1 MITAVLAFTITAA
14 ASFTVMAGVMG
25 SGSKSTAKSDNETA
39 VSIVTEA
46 EAQAGGTTADEN
58 ISATTLNTVSGG
70 ALDTSDIFTERDLE
84 QSADLS
90 SAQTFTVTDGQNI
103 EITSDGVYVI
113 SGSAKNAS
121 IIVNAGDED
130 KVQIVLDGVSIT
142 NESTPCIYVK
152 SADKVF
158 VTTTKDTTNN
168 LTVSGS
174 FTPDGETNTDA
185 VIFSK
190 DDIVLN
196 GEGTLNINS
205 SDNGVTGKDDLKVTG
220 GTINITC

>member
-1 MITAVLAFTITAA
+1 MTGKSFRKIVITAVLAFTITAA

-152 SADKVF
+152 SADKGF
-158 VTTTKDTTNN
+158 VTTTDSENT
-168 LTVSGS
+168 LTVTGS
-174 FTPDGETNTDA
+174 FTADGDTNTDA
-185 VIFSK
+185 VIFILPAS
-190 DDIVLN
+190 
-196 GEGTLNINS
+196 EGMKYVPWGSGRIS
-205 SDNGVTGKDDLKVTG
+205 
-220 GTINITC
+220 

>member
-1 MITAVLAFTITAA
+1 MTGKSFRKIVITAVLAFTITAA

-103 EITSDGVYVI
+103 EITSDFQI
-113 SGSAKNAS
+113 EFK
-121 IIVNAGDED
+121 ED
-130 KVQIVLDGVSIT
+130 KTYEELEEIADY
-142 NESTPCIYVK
+142 IYGYPFI
-152 SADKVF
+152 S
-158 VTTTKDTTNN
+158 N
-168 LTVSGS
+168 
-174 FTPDGETNTDA
+174 
-185 VIFSK
+185 I
-190 DDIVLN
+190 
-196 GEGTLNINS
+196 TLNT
-205 SDNGVTGKDDLKVTG
+205 VTSIGYDVVED
-220 GTINITC
+220 

>member
-1 MITAVLAFTITAA
+1 MTGKSFRKIVITAVLAFTITAA

-103 EITSDGVYVI
+103 
-113 SGSAKNAS
+113 
-121 IIVNAGDED
+121 
-130 KVQIVLDGVSIT
+130 
-142 NESTPCIYVK
+142 
-152 SADKVF
+152 
-158 VTTTKDTTNN
+158 
-168 LTVSGS
+168 
-174 FTPDGETNTDA
+174 
-185 VIFSK
+185 
-190 DDIVLN
+190 
-196 GEGTLNINS
+196 
-205 SDNGVTGKDDLKVTG
+205 
-220 GTINITC
+220 